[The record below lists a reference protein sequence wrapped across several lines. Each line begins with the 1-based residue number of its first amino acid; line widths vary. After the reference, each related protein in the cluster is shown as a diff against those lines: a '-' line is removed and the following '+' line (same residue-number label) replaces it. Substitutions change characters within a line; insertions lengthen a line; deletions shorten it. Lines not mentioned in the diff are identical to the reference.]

1 MSNTTEKKEK
11 QSFGQFIKFALFS
24 ASAGIIQVLTF
35 TLLSE
40 VVIKLPAIQ
49 SAMESNA
56 TFARIMQNEYGPM
69 YLTALIL
76 SVVWNFTFN
85 RKFTFKSAANVPVAM
100 LKVFAFY
107 LVFTP
112 ISTLLGNYF
121 TAKFA
126 DVSAI
131 NYIVLG
137 LTMATNMITEFLY
150 DKFVV
155 FRGQE
160 NTAVSKKDKKKHN
173 KIAKR
178 QRKATAQK
186 VQSLFICSVSV
197 QHLQNLCLRANTHGT
212 INRTAVPN
220 HQQSGNT
227 GNAKGLGQ
235 LRLLVHIHLAH
246 LGAGNLCADLIHNG
260 RHHTARAA
268 PGGPKS
274 NSTGHPACITSS

>member
-1 MSNTTEKKEK
+1 MQTEKKKETVRV
-11 QSFGQFIKFALFS
+11 IKFVLFS
-24 ASAGIIQVLTF
+24 ASAGIIE
-35 TLLSE
+35 TLAMILCE
-40 VVIKLPAIQ
+40 EILKIPAHWLCYAI
-49 SAMESNA
+49 
-56 TFARIMQNEYGPM
+56 
-69 YLTALIL
+69 ALVL
-76 SVVWNFTFN
+76 SVLWNFTFN

-160 NTAVSKKDKKKHN
+160 NTAVSKKDKKK
-173 KIAKR
+173 A
-178 QRKATAQK
+178 
-186 VQSLFICSVSV
+186 
-197 QHLQNLCLRANTHGT
+197 
-212 INRTAVPN
+212 
-220 HQQSGNT
+220 
-227 GNAKGLGQ
+227 
-235 LRLLVHIHLAH
+235 
-246 LGAGNLCADLIHNG
+246 
-260 RHHTARAA
+260 
-268 PGGPKS
+268 
-274 NSTGHPACITSS
+274 